1 MRTCSHRVHCHL
13 SRNRTRESTSED
25 GTIDTLLY
33 GPTHRSLMGDAFGW
47 MFNTLMG
54 WLWFFSGL
62 DDYAIQLRL
71 QACEEE
77 YGFLYEFVVGFI
89 DHWRKLLFLWMFLS
103 KLSKPQR
110 HSVVSQNFQSLE
122 SKWKLQKR
130 CNKIRISYYFYTV
143 VLKTKRLG
151 KEIFLPSGR
160 VKVWYWKYVKC
171 DFLKKVH
178 FTLIHSGFVIQ
189 I

>member
-1 MRTCSHRVHCHL
+1 MRSDECLIRWWGGYDFLPFLMITPFSYDCRLVKKNMDFCTNLSLVHC
-13 SRNRTRESTSED
+13 
-25 GTIDTLLY
+25 
-33 GPTHRSLMGDAFGW
+33 
-47 MFNTLMG
+47 
-54 WLWFFSGL
+54 
-62 DDYAIQLRL
+62 
-71 QACEEE
+71 
-77 YGFLYEFVVGFI
+77 FI
-89 DHWRKLLFLWMFLS
+89 DHWRKLLFLWLFLS